1 MKEIEIKET
10 GYTYEMR
17 EELKTL
23 RTNIQFCGDDKRVI
37 LLTSSV
43 ASEGKSTTALYL
55 AISLAELGKKVML
68 VDADIRKSVMVSRI
82 KAGKTEYGL
91 SRFPGRSVP
100 GVGSGVRSA

>member
-1 MKEIEIKET
+1 MKEIEIKEN

-43 ASEGKSTTALYL
+43 ASAMTSIGSGEF
-55 AISLAELGKKVML
+55 
-68 VDADIRKSVMVSRI
+68 
-82 KAGKTEYGL
+82 L
-91 SRFPGRSVP
+91 SRRRGPGLRP
-100 GVGSGVRSA
+100 CA

>member
-1 MKEIEIKET
+1 MKEIEIKEN

-43 ASEGKSTTALYL
+43 ASEGKSTTALNL
-55 AISLAELGKKVML
+55 AISLTELGKKTFEKDRGEYL
-68 VDADIRKSVMVSRI
+68 LFADSVKKVL
-82 KAGKTEYGL
+82 EDEDHD
-91 SRFPGRSVP
+91 
-100 GVGSGVRSA
+100 

>member
-1 MKEIEIKET
+1 MKEIEIKEN

-43 ASEGKSTTALYL
+43 
-55 AISLAELGKKVML
+55 
-68 VDADIRKSVMVSRI
+68 
-82 KAGKTEYGL
+82 
-91 SRFPGRSVP
+91 P
-100 GVGSGVRSA
+100 VRERAPRP